1 MKEIV
6 EREAILERGGDD
18 LLLRNIN
25 HGKQFI
31 GAKNVER
38 ETREGERGRLPPCS
52 VPLALTNI
60 NIKTPPPD
68 QGPPLMV
75 LALLTLPCIWDISR
89 NQNITNHE

>member
-1 MKEIV
+1 MAIV
-6 EREAILERGGDD
+6 ERGGGDH
-18 LLLRNIN
+18 LLRNIN
-25 HGKQFI
+25 NVKQFI
-31 GAKNVER
+31 EAKNVER

-52 VPLALTNI
+52 VALALTGI